1 MPRKKTQK
9 KLSLLGKTKNMKPR
23 MGRDDIAKN
32 IALGATGVAITAG
45 VVAAGAALVNRNMR
59 NKMGKAVEESVKMLR
74 ENAAKA
80 PGQAQKYMATA
91 HQIRGS
97 KSRRGR
103 KSTKSQAAKA

>member
-1 MPRKKTQK
+1 MPRKKSQK
-9 KLSLLGKTKNMKPR
+9 KLSLIEKTKSMKPK
-23 MGRDDIAKN
+23 MGRDDVAKN

-45 VVAAGAALVNRNMR
+45 VVAVGAALVNRNMR
-59 NKMGKAVEESVKMLR
+59 SKMSKAVEDSVKMLR

-80 PGQAQKYMATA
+80 PQQAPKYMATA

-103 KSTKSQAAKA
+103 KSTRSPY